1 MFSVLC
7 AVNTVHCTAQAD
19 LAAVRCPEPGHQ
31 PLDPRALPLDDVQEE
46 LLQLLVGDV
55 GGEEV
60 REAA

>member
-1 MFSVLC
+1 MY
-7 AVNTVHCTAQAD
+7 TVHCTVQAD
-19 LAAVRCPEPGHQ
+19 LTAVRCPEPGHQ